1 MIINLEEIKHEL
13 TDSFS
18 EIVDII
24 NRLVDL
30 RESSFSSMLNIN
42 DYLEKSAKKFGD
54 DTAVMISKISEDLN
68 KTIISIDIK
77 TMKDDITESSETFLR
92 ITDDLELLSYNTICT
107 TMSLGSKG
115 ATIAHISKEIKKNS
129 VHAKSLLEN
138 ISATFTRIY
147 DDFKAINETFSANSS
162 KVELMYA
169 PKEEEQPLEV
179 SSDIS
184 RLIEYSQFHDIIIQE
199 INAIENALVESE
211 GSEVFMLGK
220 KYGTLQLTIEKMNS
234 IQAKINEIFAEVRE
248 IIKEFLYHIN
258 TDIQNIIGRA
268 DLVKSE
274 FEDARNYSISIN
286 GIVKDLVRMM
296 GQSESELKNAG
307 NGITQL
313 KKFGKSFRSL
323 VVITAVEV
331 ARIGDQGLESVVVSM
346 SRTEQILSL
355 LVDKLSKS
363 LDFWEDLKNGFG
375 KVLNDAERGIVQ
387 LNELHS
393 DEHLQDLFK
402 KSAELDKEFE
412 YFNGKFSGNK
422 FISHF
427 DNGTDKV
434 ARAFASIKVTLKRNF
449 DDYERSLPRSIFSN
463 PDFEAGRS
471 SASIVDIIAHEDQ
484 YSSVD
489 FF

>member
-1 MIINLEEIKHEL
+1 MIINLETVKYEL
-13 TDSFS
+13 TDSFT

-24 NRLVDL
+24 NRLVEL
-30 RESSFSSMLNIN
+30 RESSFSSMLSIN
-42 DYLEKSAKKFGD
+42 DFLEKSAKSFGE
-54 DTAVMISKISEDLN
+54 DTSAMISTISENLN

-129 VHAKSLLEN
+129 VHAKGLLEN
-138 ISATFTRIY
+138 ISETFTRIY
-147 DDFKAINETFSANSS
+147 NDFRSISETFSENSS
-162 KVELMYA
+162 KVELMYVS
-169 PKEEEQPLEV
+169 KDDEKPLEV

-184 RLIEYSQFHDIIIQE
+184 RLIEYSQFHDIIVQE
-199 INAIENALVESE
+199 IDAIRNALDEAE
-211 GSEVFMLGK
+211 GDDNFSLGK
-220 KYGTLQLTIEKMNS
+220 KYGTLELAIEKMNGIS
-234 IQAKINEIFAEVRE
+234 LKIDEVFAEIKE

-268 DLVKSE
+268 NLVKSE
-274 FEDARNYSISIN
+274 FEQARSYSVSIN
-286 GIVKDLVRMM
+286 GIVRDLAQMVKA
-296 GQSESELKNAG
+296 SEAELKNASS
-307 NGITQL
+307 GIKML

-331 ARIGDQGLESVVVSM
+331 ARIGDQDLESVVSSM
-346 SRTEQILSL
+346 SSTEQILGSL
-355 LVDKLSKS
+355 VSKLSKS
-363 LDFWEDLKNGFG
+363 LDFWDELKNGFST
-375 KVLNDAERGIVQ
+375 VLNDAEGGINR

-393 DEHLQDLFK
+393 EEQLEKLFA
-402 KSAELDKEFE
+402 KSAELDREFE
-412 YFNGKFSGNK
+412 YFDAKFSGNR
-422 FISHF
+422 FIDHF
-427 DNGTDKV
+427 NQGAGKV
-434 ARAFASIKVTLKRNF
+434 ERAFTDINSILKRSF
-449 DDYERSLPRSIFSN
+449 EEYSSKLPRTIFSD
-463 PDFEAGRS
+463 PDFETGRA